1 MHVLVGLFALTAALV
16 ACGDPDPAATDPCLT
31 TTTVSVAE
39 TTPTTTTTTTAS
51 PDTTGAPTTT
61 EDPCPPDEQ
70 EVAAPVDTTAAPA
83 ATTAIPTST
92 TTTSTTAAPTVPPT
106 SAVESTTTTTV
117 PEADPRGRRFAYTG
131 QIGVFPWSGEFCFP
145 SAGSVTITTP
155 PDATVDLAEVTGDP
169 TAPSGDIPMEVEVT
183 FTPELPTSGTMA
195 YSISAGGAF
204 FEGSGTF
211 EIEWSNFGQLTGTMR
226 LRDTAATAT
235 AGPWVVDD
243 GQDLAGIFTVNEVGT
258 C

>member
-1 MHVLVGLFALTAALV
+1 VV
-16 ACGDPDPAATDPCLT
+16 
-31 TTTVSVAE
+31 
-39 TTPTTTTTTTAS
+39 
-51 PDTTGAPTTT
+51 
-61 EDPCPPDEQ
+61 
-70 EVAAPVDTTAAPA
+70 
-83 ATTAIPTST
+83 
-92 TTTSTTAAPTVPPT
+92 
-106 SAVESTTTTTV
+106 
-117 PEADPRGRRFAYTG
+117 RR
-131 QIGVFPWSGEFCFP
+131 FCFP